1 MGKLLDDLTNALGIQ
16 EAVTKDCKELGA
28 FFTNKRADLQK
39 FVENLAYIE
48 GYCRKLKISIE
59 HLIKDST
66 EKSLQKLSYR
76 LSEVKT
82 HSLDLLNK
90 LENEHPPKYAE
101 NMEQL
106 INNITMPLNPPGNEN
121 LDAYDNFK
129 NFTKSGIEALNSL
142 DSKSINILS
151 TCTVCHDSLYK
162 TLECLRK
169 VMDIFRSSGQ
179 ICSNSDVKHL
189 LDQTNGYEKCMTNL
203 LENLGHVLEYLR
215 FKFNKQPYTGN
226 ESLEDLLNN
235 FVKLLYELKKLNSVF
250 LKCFSEK
257 ILIRSKFNVLGPET
271 LKKFPKYAKLWTD
284 AVSSAYDR
292 LKHFKKSSF
301 RFFK

>member
-1 MGKLLDDLTNALGIQ
+1 MGKLLDNLTNALDLQ
-16 EAVTKDCKELGA
+16 EAIKKKCTELGE
-28 FFTNKRADLQK
+28 FFTNKRANLQK
-39 FVENLAYIE
+39 FVGDLAYIE
-48 GYCRKLKISIE
+48 EYCRKLKISIE

-66 EKSLQKLSYR
+66 EKSLPKLSYR

-106 INNITMPLNPPGNEN
+106 INNITMSLNPQGNEN

-151 TCTVCHDSLYK
+151 TCTVCYNLLKK
-162 TLECLRK
+162 TLQNLKK
-169 VMDIFRSSGQ
+169 VLAVFKSSGQ

-189 LDQTNGYEKCMTNL
+189 LDQTNGYEKCLTNL
-203 LENLGHVLEYLR
+203 LENLGIVSEYLGYE
-215 FKFNKQPYTGN
+215 FTKQKYNGT

-235 FVKLLYELKKLNSVF
+235 FVKSLYELKKLNSVF

>member
-1 MGKLLDDLTNALGIQ
+1 MRKLLDNLTNALDLQ
-16 EAVTKDCKELGA
+16 EAIKKDCTELGA

-48 GYCRKLKISIE
+48 EYCRKLKISIE

-90 LENEHPPKYAE
+90 LENENPSEYAANIE
-101 NMEQL
+101 KL
-106 INNITMPLNPPGNEN
+106 IDNVALSLNPNAQEN

-129 NFTKSGIEALNSL
+129 NFTKSGIEALNLL
-142 DSKSINILS
+142 DSKSINIWS
-151 TCTVCHDSLYK
+151 TCTVCRTSLNE
-162 TLECLRK
+162 TLTYLRK
-169 VMDIFRSSGQ
+169 VMNVFKSSGQ

-189 LDQTNGYEKCMTNL
+189 FDQNTGYEKCLTNL
-203 LENLGHVLEYLR
+203 LNNLDIVSEYLEYE
-215 FKFNKQPYTGN
+215 FTKQKYTGN

-235 FVKLLYELKKLNSVF
+235 FVKSLYELKKLNSVF

-257 ILIRSKFNVLGPET
+257 ILIRSKFNVLGSET

-284 AVSSAYDR
+284 TVSSTYDR